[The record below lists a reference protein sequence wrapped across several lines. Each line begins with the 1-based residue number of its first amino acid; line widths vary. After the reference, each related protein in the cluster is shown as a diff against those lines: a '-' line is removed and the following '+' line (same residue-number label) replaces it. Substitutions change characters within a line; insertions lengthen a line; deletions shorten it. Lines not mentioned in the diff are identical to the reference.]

1 MSKYYARKMIFTTY
15 YSGRQVFEVKGVR
28 LLEAMDERQISVFE
42 NVSSD
47 ILRVAAKQQVPYGC
61 G

>member
-1 MSKYYARKMIFTTY
+1 MKI
-15 YSGRQVFEVKGVR
+15 KGVR

-47 ILRVAAKQQVPYGC
+47 VLGVSAKQQVPYGC

>member
-15 YSGRQVFEVKGVR
+15 YSGSRSLKIKEVR

-47 ILRVAAKQQVPYGC
+47 ILGVAAKQQVPYGC